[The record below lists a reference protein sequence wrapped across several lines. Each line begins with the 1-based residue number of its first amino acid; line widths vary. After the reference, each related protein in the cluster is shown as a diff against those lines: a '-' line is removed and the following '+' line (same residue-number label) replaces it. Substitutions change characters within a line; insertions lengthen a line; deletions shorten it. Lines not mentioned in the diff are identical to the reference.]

1 MRRRGVPVV
10 VPLLLMILLS
20 TPPTIRGLLAQE
32 PPPPPPGAPG
42 GAAAPAPAAPPTDQA
57 STAPQADAPPG
68 VEVMVL
74 SLDDCLKQSLENNL
88 DIAVR
93 RYDPLRSE
101 AQVTLSQSAF
111 DSTLTGGANRARSV
125 QRGITPN
132 FGVLSSR
139 DTQNNF
145 NLGFNDPLISGG
157 NYRFDLLAN
166 DDRNR
171 NGFSPTPALGWKTS
185 WQFTLNQPL
194 LRNLGASANG
204 WLIVTARNTLG
215 QSESRFRQTVMETL
229 AAAEKAYWDLNFAL
243 MDLKTKRVSLK
254 LAQDFLDE
262 NRIKVRV
269 GTLAPIEITQAEAGV
284 ADREE
289 AVIIAENAVRTAEDA
304 LRRILNVP
312 KDSPLWSRAIQPS
325 DAPPLVEAAPDLEGA
340 VATAEAHRP
349 DLEQARLDVKNRET
363 ELQFRRNQRRWAL
376 DFQGIYGV
384 SGFSS
389 TQVATDPST
398 GQPILDPLTGDEIVL
413 QNGSYHASIEDLEHR
428 NQRDWQ
434 VGLNLAIPLRNRQAI
449 SNYTNAE
456 FGVTQTRYTLAGLE
470 QAARVEV
477 RNAVRAV
484 QTNLKR
490 VRSAQ
495 VNVRLQHEKLAAE
508 QKKYENGM
516 STSFQVLSFQN
527 DLTTAE
533 SRENQAI
540 VDYNKSLVELERVKG
555 TLLEAKKVA
564 VPGVDGTAPPAAWSF
579 PSREGA
585 RDADLAFR
593 SAQEDPQAD
602 GRITLPSR
610 FVWVGR
616 RLIAADPATGSEG
629 ATAAGAGSSSAAIAA
644 AAGSGG
650 R

>member
-1 MRRRGVPVV
+1 MRRRGM
-10 VPLLLMILLS
+10 PLLLMMVLS
-20 TPPTIRGLLAQE
+20 TTPAPGFLAQE
-32 PPPPPPGAPG
+32 PPAPPPAAKPG
-42 GAAAPAPAAPPTDQA
+42 GPAAPAPGAVSADEAA
-57 STAPQADAPPG
+57 TAPQADAPPG
-68 VEVMVL
+68 VEVTAL
-74 SLDDCLKQSLENNL
+74 SLDDCLKQALENNL

-101 AQVTLSQSAF
+101 TQVTLSQSAF
-111 DSTLTGGANRARSV
+111 DSTLTGGAARSRSV

-145 NLGFNDPLISGG
+145 TLGFVDPLISGG

-171 NGFSPTPALGWKTS
+171 NGFSQTPALGWKTS

-194 LRNLGASANG
+194 LRNLGAGANR

-229 AAAEKAYWDLNFAL
+229 AAAEKAYWDLNFSL

-289 AVIIAENAVRTAEDA
+289 AVIIAENVVRTAEDA
-304 LRRILNVP
+304 LRRIINLP

-325 DAPPLVEAAPDLEGA
+325 DPLPLVEAAPDLEGA
-340 VATAEAHRP
+340 VAAAEAHRP

-363 ELQFRRNQRRWAL
+363 ELQFRKNQRRWAL

-389 TQVATDPST
+389 TQVATDAT
-398 GQPILDPLTGDEIVL
+398 GAPILDPLTGDEIIL
-413 QNGSYHASIEDLEHR
+413 QNGSYHGAIDDLEHR

-434 VGLNLAIPLRNRQAI
+434 VGLNLSVPLRNRQAI

-508 QKKYENGM
+508 QKKYDNGM

-564 VPGVDGTAPPAAWSF
+564 VPGVEGAGPAAAWSS
-579 PSREGA
+579 PSAATTG
-585 RDADLAFR
+585 DADLAFR
-593 SAQEDPQAD
+593 NAQADPASD
-602 GRITLPSR
+602 GRITLPGR
-610 FVWVGR
+610 FVWIGR
-616 RLIAADPATGSEG
+616 RLVAADPEG
-629 ATAAGAGSSSAAIAA
+629 AGGDTAGTGPAGAALAA
-644 AAGSGG
+644 APGSGG